1 MTEQHRRS
9 RFEPCGNCAPAEV
22 RALTPEREAEWRKD
36 AETACQWITKHY
48 RDTDSDNAP
57 ARILVLLDALRDER
71 TARQQAERRRQ
82 YAEVRE
88 GRLRNDLADMTRQR
102 DVALTE
108 CEAWRTDWAA
118 RVGEL
123 QLVEVLL
130 VDLLARAEKA
140 EQELADLRTR
150 LVLMVTEAN
159 ETHASSQAFSA
170 LRGELRDLA
179 DPTKEGRSDG

>member
-9 RFEPCGNCAPAEV
+9 RFEPCDNCAPAEV

-48 RDTDSDNAP
+48 RDTGSDNAP
-57 ARILVLLDALRDER
+57 ARILVLLGALDKER
-71 TARQQAERRRQ
+71 TARQQADERRNW
-82 YAEVRE
+82 YHAE
-88 GRLRNDLADMTRQR
+88 AH
-102 DVALTE
+102 
-108 CEAWRTDWAA
+108 
-118 RVGEL
+118 
-123 QLVEVLL
+123 
-130 VDLLARAEKA
+130 EKA

-179 DPTKEGRSDG
+179 DPAKEGRSNG